1 MYIMILSQIKLEWQ
15 NENGKQYDK
24 KQNQNEYRM
33 LDGITGYGVLSPGI
47 QN

>member
-33 LDGITGYGVLSPGI
+33 LDVKIMALPVMEF
-47 QN
+47 